1 MRGKEAP
8 ADSDEEEGKTLLE
21 MEEELSAAKKKQV
34 LLGYTALVR
43 VYSKT
48 GLPPYPPRL
57 LEAWKLNFWIA
68 W

>member
-34 LLGYTALVR
+34 LLGYTALDF
-43 VYSKT
+43 
-48 GLPPYPPRL
+48 
-57 LEAWKLNFWIA
+57 WKF
-68 W
+68 

>member
-48 GLPPYPPRL
+48 DLTPPPL
-57 LEAWKLNFWIA
+57 DCWKF
-68 W
+68 